1 MSAVP
6 LSPLESALQSVWRAI
21 DPVWSRVEVAVR
33 NGHRRILFVGAE
45 HRCGTTT
52 LAAACAIGMTRN
64 LERRV
69 LLAELNPFT
78 PALAARL
85 GLGSGRGWSAV
96 PGGEIALRDAVRES
110 GIAGLTVM
118 TGGPA
123 HVDGT
128 GLFSSTG
135 ARTALAELV
144 AVEQAVIIDA
154 PPFLD
159 HPEALVLLEH
169 ADAVVVVLRARKTAK
184 KDALRTIQAVEQVR
198 VPVLGVILNRFVPDL
213 PFGIAAG
220 AQAGTGDR
228 RARA

>member
-1 MSAVP
+1 MSVP
-6 LSPLESALQSVWRAI
+6 LSPLESALQPVWRAI

-33 NGHRRILFVGAE
+33 NGHRRILFVGPE

-52 LAAACAIGMTRN
+52 LAAACAIGMARN

-110 GIAGLTVM
+110 GIPGLTVM
-118 TGGPA
+118 TGGPVRA
-123 HVDGT
+123 DEP
-128 GLFSSTG
+128 GLFSSPG
-135 ARTALAELV
+135 ARSALAELV
-144 AVEQAVIIDA
+144 GVDQAVIIDA

-169 ADAVVVVLRARKTAK
+169 SDAAVVVLRARKSAK
-184 KDALRTIQAVEQVR
+184 RDALRTIQAIEDVR
-198 VPVLGVILNRFVPDL
+198 VPMLGVVLNRFVPDL
-213 PFGIAAG
+213 PFGLAAD
-220 AQAGTGDR
+220 AQAGTGDP